1 MYTYSYSFCLYY
13 CKDYC
18 HAIAVSSSS
27 SSNKYFRNMDFVPWS
42 RERFG
47 GFPILS
53 TDEKH
58 RHQLILFSLCP
69 MGHLTTTNVLER
81 LAEDCDM

>member
-1 MYTYSYSFCLYY
+1 
-13 CKDYC
+13 
-18 HAIAVSSSS
+18 
-27 SSNKYFRNMDFVPWS
+27 MDFVPWS